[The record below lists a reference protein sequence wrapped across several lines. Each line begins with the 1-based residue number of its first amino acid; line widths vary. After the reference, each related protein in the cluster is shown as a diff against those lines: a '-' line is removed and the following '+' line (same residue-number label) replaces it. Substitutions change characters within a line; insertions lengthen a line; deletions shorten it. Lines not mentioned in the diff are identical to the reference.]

1 MNGQII
7 FSDDEI
13 FLKKLVNEDFLT
25 SLISSDDKTLQ
36 SKFIERA
43 DDKRREFFSNR
54 IYIRGLIEFSNYCK
68 NDCFYCGIR
77 KSSKI
82 ARYRLTKDEIMETCS
97 EAYSAGIRTFVLQSG
112 EDLFFSKEK
121 IVDLVSSLK
130 NEFPGSALT
139 LSIGEKPKDEYKAY
153 KIAGADR
160 FLLRHE
166 TINKEHYEKLHPI
179 SMSFENRLR
188 SLKDLKDLGFQVGS
202 GFMVGSPWQTARN
215 LAEDL
220 RFLRLIQPHMVGIGP
235 FIPQKLSPF
244 KDFPPGS
251 ADLTVF
257 LIALIRLLIPDAL
270 IPSTTALETMNR
282 REEGIKAGANVIMI
296 NISPDKARGKYIIY
310 DGKPRSVLSVSDE
323 LEKIDGKLAKAG
335 FSMSLDIGDSPRV
348 L

>member
-112 EDLFFSKEK
+112 EDLFF
-121 IVDLVSSLK
+121 
-130 NEFPGSALT
+130 
-139 LSIGEKPKDEYKAY
+139 
-153 KIAGADR
+153 
-160 FLLRHE
+160 
-166 TINKEHYEKLHPI
+166 
-179 SMSFENRLR
+179 
-188 SLKDLKDLGFQVGS
+188 
-202 GFMVGSPWQTARN
+202 
-215 LAEDL
+215 
-220 RFLRLIQPHMVGIGP
+220 
-235 FIPQKLSPF
+235 
-244 KDFPPGS
+244 
-251 ADLTVF
+251 
-257 LIALIRLLIPDAL
+257 
-270 IPSTTALETMNR
+270 R
-282 REEGIKAGANVIMI
+282 RK
-296 NISPDKARGKYIIY
+296 K
-310 DGKPRSVLSVSDE
+310 
-323 LEKIDGKLAKAG
+323 
-335 FSMSLDIGDSPRV
+335 
-348 L
+348 